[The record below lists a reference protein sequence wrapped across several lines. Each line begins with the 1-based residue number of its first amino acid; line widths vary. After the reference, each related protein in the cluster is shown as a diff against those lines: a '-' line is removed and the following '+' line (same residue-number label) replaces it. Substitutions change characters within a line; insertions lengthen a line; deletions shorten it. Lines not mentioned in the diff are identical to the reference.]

1 MSASP
6 QTRLFLIFNR
16 ALIECFS
23 SFPWIEFQQVL
34 SVGQMASTQPV
45 ALFCSDLDGTLLGR
59 PDSTSDFRCTWEALG
74 ESKPLLVY
82 STGRLLKDAR
92 RVIRAAGLPTPDY
105 FIGGVGTVIEEG
117 ESSKVLREFS
127 SILDEDW
134 DRERVQEVVSQMPRI
149 EPQPE
154 HQQHEWKS
162 SWFWRDATEDDLQQL
177 RKALADADLS
187 AQIVYSS
194 SRDLDVLP
202 RTANK
207 GNALRWLCKQH
218 GLELA
223 QCVVAGD
230 TGNDSS
236 MFLLPNVRGVVPG
249 NAEPELM
256 EAVLDANAFIAS
268 GNCAA
273 GVIEGLQHYGLF
285 GEIVACDASLEQ
297 QHHDPEIVRLF
308 DQPPSTS
315 GSESSFIETAYGK
328 ALEALEKCVTPMGFS
343 ACSIGDND
351 VTGVDE
357 NYNSVWGRDGAMA
370 IIGSLA
376 VHDKRFRDCQR
387 QTLRTLLS
395 HLSPAGQVPANV
407 HISSGI
413 PDYSGVGGIAAIDS
427 GMWVIIALHDFV
439 NKTREIPFLR
449 EFKSEAH
456 QIMRWL
462 EAHDSNN
469 DGLLEIPEA
478 GDWMDLFNRS
488 YNVLFDE
495 VLWYRANL
503 AFGRIAELLGEK
515 ETTSRYL
522 LRAERVKRAILKRF
536 WPRTSA
542 ATPETMQSFADVQR
556 GIGDARYLLAQVTPF
571 SFDWRCDV
579 IANTMAF
586 LSGVLDVDHAKT
598 VFRFLWGVGANTPFP
613 VRNLYP
619 VVHAGDPDWKSY
631 YTVNLLNLPHHYHN
645 GGIWPWCGGHW
656 VRFINR
662 LGLRE
667 VAKQELLKLAELN
680 HQGVVHEWEFNEWC
694 HGETGR
700 PMGKAFQAWSA
711 SEFIAAYHDV
721 MVD

>member
-1 MSASP
+1 MPSKK
-6 QTRLFLIFNR
+6 
-16 ALIECFS
+16 
-23 SFPWIEFQQVL
+23 
-34 SVGQMASTQPV
+34 PV

-59 PDSTSDFRCTWEALG
+59 PDSTSDFRCTWEALEG
-74 ESKPLLVY
+74 EKPVLVY

-92 RVIRAAGLPTPDY
+92 RVVKAYGLPVPDY
-105 FIGGVGTVIEEG
+105 YIGGVGTIIQKAG
-117 ESSKVLREFS
+117 SSTPLRKFS

-134 DRERVQEVVSQMPRI
+134 DREKVTEVVSRFPHI
-149 EPQPE
+149 EAQPA
-154 HQQHEWKS
+154 HQQHDWKS
-162 SWFWRDATEDDLQQL
+162 SWFWHDATEPELEDLK
-177 RKALADADLS
+177 KALFDAGLS
-187 AQIVYSS
+187 AQVVYSS
-194 SRDLDVLP
+194 GRDLDVLP

-207 GNALRWLCKQH
+207 GNALAWLCRQH
-218 GLELA
+218 DIKLDGV
-223 QCVVAGD
+223 VVAGD

-236 MFLLPNVRGVVPG
+236 MFNLPKVRGIVPV

-256 EAVLDANAFIAS
+256 EAVLESDAFIAT

-285 GEIVACDASLEQ
+285 GDIVACHASLEQ

-308 DQPPSTS
+308 DTPPSTS
-315 GSESSFIETAYGK
+315 GSEASFIETAYTK
-328 ALEALEKCVTPMGFS
+328 AIESLERCITPKGFS
-343 ACSIGDND
+343 ACSIADND

-370 IIGSLA
+370 ITGSLA
-376 VHDKRFRDCQR
+376 VPDDRFRECQR
-387 QTLRTLLS
+387 QTLRTLLE

-407 HISSGI
+407 HIATGI

-427 GMWVIIALHDFV
+427 GMWVVIALHAFV
-439 NKTREIPFLR
+439 EKNRELSFLR
-449 EFKSEAH
+449 EFKGQVD

-462 EAHDSNN
+462 EAHDSNQ
-469 DGLLEIPEA
+469 DGLLEVPEA

-495 VLWYRANL
+495 VLWYRANI
-503 AFGRIAELLGEK
+503 AYGRIAELLGEK
-515 ETTSRYL
+515 ENASTHL
-522 LRAERVKRAILKRF
+522 LKAERIKRAILKRF
-536 WPRTSA
+536 WPTTSA
-542 ATPETMQSFADVQR
+542 LPSEGTHSFADVQR

-579 IANTMAF
+579 IANSMAF
-586 LSGVLDVDHAKT
+586 LANVLDVDRAKV
-598 VFRFLWGVGANTPFP
+598 VFRFLWGVGANEPFP

-667 VAKQELLKLAELN
+667 IAKQELLKLAELN

-694 HGETGR
+694 HGQTGR

-721 MVD
+721 MDE